1 MIENILKQDEYI
13 LNKFLSKKS
22 LYRDIYNEFESD
34 FKTIWIVWLR
44 WVWKTSYLL
53 SKRKNDKNWIYIS
66 CDTLEFKNAN
76 LFGIIDELRKSYN
89 YNTFYLDEIH
99 YNSNWEQSLKNIY
112 DFLDVKII
120 FSGSNMINLSK
131 WSYDLS
137 RRVIK
142 FELKEF
148 SFREYILLTKWIKI
162 DDYSLDNIINN
173 HIEIA
178 KNNINWYSKKLL
190 SDYFE
195 VWQFGYYYEDIG
207 NFIEYKLKLQNS
219 IKKSIFED
227 LSEFVDISTSNLSK
241 IEDIL
246 YYIAWAWTSDL
257 SVYAISKKV
266 NLSPQTIEIYLNFL
280 SSIWLINI
288 VDYFWNLSE
297 KLRKTKKF
305 FFSNNNLLNLYES
318 YIWNN
323 RETFF
328 ISQFKRFWLNLQ
340 FQTNTDFVLKWSE
353 NTWFFEIWWKN
364 KKRLENNIFV
374 VKDDIE
380 IWKWNEIP
388 LWLFGLIN

>member
-22 LYRDIYNEFESD
+22 LYRDIYNKFESN
-34 FKTIWIVWLR
+34 FKVIWIVWLR

-53 SKRKNDKNWIYIS
+53 SKRKDNKNWIYIS
-66 CDTLEFKNAN
+66 CDTLDFKNAN
-76 LFGIIDELRKSYN
+76 LFEIVDELRKSYN

-195 VWQFGYYYEDIG
+195 AWQFGYYYEDIG

-227 LSEFVDISTSNLSK
+227 LSEFVDISTTNLSK

-246 YYIAWAWTSDL
+246 YYIALAWTSDL

-340 FQTNTDFVLKWSE
+340 FQTNTDFVLKWNE